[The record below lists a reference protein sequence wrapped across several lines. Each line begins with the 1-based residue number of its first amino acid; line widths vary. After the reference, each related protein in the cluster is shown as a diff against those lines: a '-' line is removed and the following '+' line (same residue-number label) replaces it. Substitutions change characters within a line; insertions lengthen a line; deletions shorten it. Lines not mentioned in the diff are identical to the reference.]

1 MVGGKGRKYRLIIFI
16 IKHVVKSSNIIVFIY
31 QSGSG
36 CHGNP
41 AHRMVTHL
49 AGVAGQQFPRPVLPP
64 AVRPYPEKDR
74 KRQET
79 PKKTR
84 KRPKKTLFSTEF
96 YII

>member
-1 MVGGKGRKYRLIIFI
+1 MDRQHRSRTTELASTRTLEKCWLLT
-16 IKHVVKSSNIIVFIY
+16 
-31 QSGSG
+31 SGM
-36 CHGNP
+36 NL
-41 AHRMVTHL
+41 R
-49 AGVAGQQFPRPVLPP
+49 

-84 KRPKKTLFSTEF
+84 KKTKKTLFSTEF